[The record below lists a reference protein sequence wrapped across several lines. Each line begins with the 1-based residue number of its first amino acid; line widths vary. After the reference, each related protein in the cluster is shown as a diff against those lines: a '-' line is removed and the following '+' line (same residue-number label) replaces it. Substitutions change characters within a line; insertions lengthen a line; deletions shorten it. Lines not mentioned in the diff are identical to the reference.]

1 MKRRE
6 FMTLVGGAATWPFA
20 ARAQEPLPV
29 IGSSAASRRTD
40 AYRQAGEYVGRIVR
54 GERPGELPVML
65 PTKFDLV
72 INLKTAKSLGIEVPG
87 TVLARVD
94 EVTE

>member
-20 ARAQEPLPV
+20 ARAQQPLPV
-29 IGSSAASRRTD
+29 IGFLSSLAPNR
-40 AYRQAGEYVGRIVR
+40 YRQADEYVGRIVR